1 MDHFRF
7 RLLDFLKGDLAA
19 SPVVQLGGRRR
30 FVRRD
35 LLGKFQRSTTLQIGG
50 DTNRS
55 NLWQQVE

>member
-7 RLLDFLKGDLAA
+7 RLLDFLDRDLAA

-30 FVRRD
+30 FVRRA
-35 LLGKFQRSTTLQIGG
+35 LLGKLQRSTTLQIGG